1 MSKEKNCTPVCTKKT
16 SIGGQALIEGIMMRG
31 PKKITMAVRHSSGE
45 MILEEVDSDI
55 KKPAK
60 IWRLPIL
67 RGVYGLVNSFTVGYK
82 CMTRS
87 ALLSGMDEQID
98 KEEAESKEKKAIKKE
113 NKIRAKEGADLI
125 SEEEAAERIRIA
137 GQAAVSGEDLTEE
150 EKQKKKSATD
160 ALMGVAVVIGSVL
173 GVVLAMGLFMY
184 LPSQLFTLIF
194 NKGLGMEPSTAYGYR
209 TLQASFEGILKIA
222 IFVGYMALVT
232 LMKDIRRT
240 FMYHGAE
247 HKTIFCYEA
256 GLPLT
261 VENVRKMSRFH
272 PRCGTSFMIIML
284 ILGIIIG
291 IFIPSFGTSIWANL
305 LRAALK
311 ILLLPITVGI
321 GYELIKYAG
330 RHDNL
335 FVRIISAPG
344 MWMQRISTKEPDDS
358 MIECAIAALESVI
371 PEDNS
376 DNF

>member
-1 MSKEKNCTPVCTKKT
+1 MSENKNCTPACQKKT

-31 PKKITMAVRHSSGE
+31 PKKIAMAVRHYSGE
-45 MILEEVDSDI
+45 MIIEEVDSDV
-55 KKPAK
+55 KAPAK

-67 RGVYGLVNSFTVGYK
+67 RGVYGLVTSFTMGYK
-82 CMTRS
+82 CLTRS
-87 ALLSGMDEQID
+87 ALISGMDEQID
-98 KEEAESKEKKAIKKE
+98 REEAENAEKKAIKKE
-113 NKIRAKEGADLI
+113 NKLRAKRGEAPI
-125 SEEEAAERIRIA
+125 SEEEATERIKLASDR
-137 GQAAVSGEDLTEE
+137 AASGEELTEE
-150 EKQKKKSATD
+150 EKVKKKNSTNL
-160 ALMGVAVVIGSVL
+160 LMTVAVVIGSVL
-173 GVVLAMGLFMY
+173 GVVLALGLFMY
-184 LPSQLFTLIF
+184 LPSELFTLIF
-194 NKGLGMEPSTAYGYR
+194 NKALGIEPSLTYGYR
-209 TLQASFEGILKIA
+209 TLQAAFEGILKIA

-261 VENVRKMSRFH
+261 TENVRKMSRFH

-291 IFIPSFGTSIWANL
+291 IFIPSFGTTVSANL
-305 LRAALK
+305 LRAACKL
-311 ILLLPITVGI
+311 LLLPLTVGI

-330 RHDNL
+330 RHDNA
-335 FVRIISAPG
+335 FVRFISAPG

-358 MIECAIAALESVI
+358 MIECAIAALEKVI